1 MKKIILLIS
10 GIVLGNFLNAQV
22 IFNIESPTNLAGNY
36 NITYSEPGTWS
47 SPDML
52 DPANAITGILAI
64 VDDGTAADSLGCNP
78 LVNNA
83 DIAGKIAVVY
93 RGECQFGTKSLNA
106 QNAGAIAVLIINNVP
121 GDPIGM
127 DGGTDG
133 VNVTIPVAMI
143 SQLDGQIIRA
153 VLDQGTD
160 VTAFFGNKVGLFD
173 TDMGVKDFRLLL
185 PSPNGI
191 PTLLA
196 QSSADYNFRVG
207 AWLYNYGRL
216 DQTNVTFRA
225 EVNFGDNIIYTETE
239 SGLDIT
245 SADSIYV
252 ELPIF
257 SQNSY
262 PAGVYTLKYTII
274 TSEADEYDSDNVYS
288 VDFNITEDVF
298 SHVRLNENGLPSS
311 TTGYRSTAATTTF
324 SSCIH
329 FRHPNASKVKAHG
342 MYFAATTN
350 ADGSLEGQE
359 LITTLYKIND
369 VFNDLNDLDFNIDG
383 AGLQNIEE
391 IANSSYQYDS
401 DSLAFETVYAPFSS
415 PAELLDN
422 QRYMFC
428 VSTFDPNTFIGYG
441 DLDYSWTIDTVLQPM
456 FPIQSN
462 TTWSIIGFGG
472 ESSAI
477 GVKLVDVN
485 STANI
490 ANINTE
496 NFTVYPNPSSDV
508 VKISGKNLTNYKTIS
523 LQDLNGKT
531 VKTWK
536 ISNLDIVLDV
546 KSFDAG
552 IYNLVFEGNEGSS
565 IEKIQI
571 LK

>member
-10 GIVLGNFLNAQV
+10 GILLGNFLNAQV
-22 IFNIESPTNLAGNY
+22 IFNIESPANLAGNY
-36 NITYSEPGTWS
+36 NITYAEPDTWGT
-47 SPDML
+47 PDML
-52 DPANAITGILAI
+52 DPANSITGVLAL
-64 VDDGTAADSLGCNP
+64 VDDGTVADSLGCNP

-93 RGECQFGTKSLNA
+93 RGECQFGMKSLNA
-106 QNAGAIAVLIINNVP
+106 QNAGAIAVLIINNAP

-127 DGGTDG
+127 NGGDVG
-133 VNVTIPVAMI
+133 MDVTIPVAMI

-185 PSPNGI
+185 PTPNGI

-196 QSSADYNFRVG
+196 QSSSDYNFRVG

-262 PAGVYTLKYTII
+262 PAGVYTLKYSII
-274 TSEADEYDSDNVYS
+274 TSEPDEYNSDNDYS
-288 VDFNITEDVF
+288 VDFNVTEDVF
-298 SHVRLNENGLPSS
+298 SHVRLNENGLPAS

-329 FRHPNASKVKAHG
+329 FRHPNASKVKAQG

-350 ADGSLEGQE
+350 VNGSLEGQE

-369 VFNDLNDLDFNIDG
+369 VFNDLNDPG
-383 AGLQNIEE
+383 AGLLDIEE

-401 DSLAFETVYAPFSS
+401 DSLAFETVYAPFPSAVQLS
-415 PAELLDN
+415 DN

-428 VSTFDPNTFIGYG
+428 VSTFDENTFIGYG

-462 TTWSIIGFGG
+462 TTWNIIGFGG

-477 GVKLVDVN
+477 GVKLVDKSADLSVVKSDKFN
-485 STANI
+485 
-490 ANINTE
+490 
-496 NFTVYPNPSSDV
+496 VYPNPSSEIV
-508 VKISGKNLTNYKTIS
+508 TISGKNLTNYKTVT
-523 LQDLNGKT
+523 LQDLNGKS
-531 VKTWK
+531 VKSWNITNSDL
-536 ISNLDIVLDV
+536 IIDV
-546 KSFDAG
+546 KVFDAG
-552 IYNLVFEGNEGSS
+552 IYNLVFEGTKGSS
-565 IEKIQI
+565 IEKLQI